1 MEPFVAPTITDL
13 LKARRFLQGRVR
25 HTPTE
30 LSLPLSD
37 LVGTPVFV
45 KWENRQIC
53 VSFKLRGALNK
64 MYSLS
69 AAERGRGV
77 VTASS
82 GNHGQG
88 VAMAAALL
96 ELKALV
102 CVPGSCPETKQ
113 AAIRRLG
120 GDWVEL
126 RVVGHLYD
134 DAEREAHDAAEREG
148 KTYISSF
155 EDRHVVAGAGTLGLE
170 LLCDEPEIDVIVT
183 PAGGG
188 GLMNG
193 IAIAARTLRPS
204 VEIWGVQS
212 VASPPGVLS
221 GPGGTV
227 VETTYDDSLADGL
240 TGSIPQSL
248 LTLAKER
255 VAGILAVTEEEI
267 AEAIAFCHRAHHQ
280 VVEGAGAVGVAA
292 LMKGRVDVAGR
303 RVAVVI
309 SGGNIDERPLL
320 DVLNRYA

>member
-1 MEPFVAPTITDL
+1 MQPFVAPTITDL
-13 LKARRFLQGRVR
+13 LRARRFLEGKVR

-37 LVGTPVFV
+37 LVGTPVFI
-45 KWENRQIC
+45 KWENHQIC
-53 VSFKLRGALNK
+53 GSFKLRGALNK
-64 MYSLS
+64 IYSLT
-69 AAERGRGV
+69 AEERSRGV

-96 ELKALV
+96 ELKAVV
-102 CVPGSCPETKQ
+102 CVPGSCPETKK

-134 DAEREAHDAAEREG
+134 DAENEAHGAADREG
-148 KTYISSF
+148 MTYISSF

-170 LLCDEPEIDVIVT
+170 LICDEPEIDVIIT

-193 IAIAARTLRPS
+193 IAIAAKALRPS

-212 VASPPGVLS
+212 VASQPWVLS
-221 GPGGTV
+221 WPSGKV

-248 LTLAKER
+248 VTLAKER
-255 VAGILAVTEEEI
+255 VSGIVAVTEEDI

-280 VVEGAGAVGVAA
+280 VVEGAGAVGIAA
-292 LMKGRVDVAGR
+292 LMKGKVDVAR
-303 RVAVVI
+303 RNVAVVI
-309 SGGNIDERPLL
+309 SGGNIDEKPLL
-320 DVLNRYA
+320 EVLNRYA